1 MLEQHTACRKNTVP
15 DVIVH
20 TQLHRQR
27 LFLPDDLRHLHK
39 QPPKPLICL
48 RQLRVFRFQLVLLP
62 DQLRNVCG
70 SDLRIADAR
79 FCCDLLLRKAQRLPV
94 RKAVDPKAQIQT
106 AHVCGRRV
114 QDALHLCK
122 RLYAAFSQPVCNGK
136 HPAVDEPHHAV
147 FIEEA
152 GRDGQTVEAFLN
164 PVHTPLPLRSFQ
176 PVLILLPFQI
186 WKPRTQP
193 AERLPR

>member
-1 MLEQHTACRKNTVP
+1 MS
-15 DVIVH
+15 DVIMH
-20 TQLHRQR
+20 TQLHCQR
-27 LFLPDDLRHLHK
+27 FFFPNDLRHLHE
-39 QPPKPLICL
+39 QPPKPLIRL

-70 SDLRIADAR
+70 SDLRIADPR

-94 RKAVDPKAQIQT
+94 RKAVDSKAQIQT
-106 AHVCGRRV
+106 AHVCRRRV
-114 QDALHLCK
+114 QGALHLCK

-136 HPAVDEPHHAV
+136 HPAVDKPHHAV

-152 GRDGQTVEAFLN
+152 DRDGQTVEAFLN
-164 PVHTPLPLRSFQ
+164 PVHTPLPSRSFQ
-176 PVLILLPFQI
+176 LPRHILQSVLILLTLQT

-193 AERLPR
+193 AERLRR